1 MDVDWKVGFCEGHA
15 RVLENPLH
23 YTYFYIES
31 TPYNVGG
38 ARGLGARARART
50 RHGLEGRRGTSLGR
64 SKTWFK
70 CSTWQDLLGVESIDV
85 TSRARTRLREPC
97 F

>member
-50 RHGLEGRRGTSLGR
+50 RHGLEGRRGTSR
-64 SKTWFK
+64 SPRTGEY
-70 CSTWQDLLGVESIDV
+70 SPRTGERETLYTTSMHVEG
-85 TSRARTRLREPC
+85 A
-97 F
+97 